1 MPGIRIRARRH
12 AARGALLVLTMWLGA
27 CATVSPPAVEG
38 DGKWARRQQQLAGIS
53 RWVVQ
58 GRVGIETRSDGGTA
72 ALNWEQDGD
81 SYAMRIMAPLGQGT
95 FELRGNEV
103 GVSLRTPDN
112 RRVSARDP
120 ESLMQ
125 QSLGWSLPVAGMR
138 YWVRG
143 LPVPGHRIDQIRIDD
158 DGHLL
163 DLQQDGWRIS
173 MQRYRAVGEHQLPD
187 KIFMESE
194 PLKMRVVISEWQ
206 LP

>member
-1 MPGIRIRARRH
+1 MPMAARRR
-12 AARGALLVLTMWLGA
+12 AARGALLAMTLWLGA
-27 CATVSPPAVEG
+27 CATVSPPILEA
-38 DGKWARRQQQLAGIS
+38 DAQWARRQQQLATIE

-58 GRVGIETRSDGGTA
+58 GRLGIETRSDGGTA
-72 ALNWEQDGD
+72 TLNWEQDGA

-95 FELRGNEV
+95 FELRGNED

-112 RRVSARDP
+112 RQVTARDP

-143 LPVPGHRIDQIRIDD
+143 LPVPGHPIEQIRVDD
-158 DGHLL
+158 SGHLL

-173 MQRYRAVGEHQLPD
+173 MQRYRTVGGHELPD

-194 PLKMRVVISEWQ
+194 PLKMRVLISEWQ